1 MPPLFVRFFVDD
13 WHVLLPG
20 PWVQIAVVLVSVA
33 CGSIVGSER
42 ERREKPAGLRTLMLV
57 CLGSTLFTMAGYAF
71 TSSTGDSG
79 RVAAQIVTGI
89 GFLGAGV
96 ILHGRATI
104 SGTTTAATIWVAAAI
119 GMVAAT
125 GYAGAALGVS
135 ILIRFLLSA
144 ARRFEVH
151 RFGGLAAVD
160 VAIEFAP
167 DGGKTRVRI
176 ERVLMD
182 YGSGAIIPH
191 WSTLGEQ
198 RQRLT
203 LQLHLPQHHLREL
216 LGELAEIPEILT
228 IQQEDRG
235 DTKPAASTI
244 LKFTEP

>member
-1 MPPLFVRFFVDD
+1 MDD
-13 WHVLLPG
+13 WLVILPQS
-20 PWVQIAVVLVSVA
+20 WAHIALVMVSVV
-33 CGSIVGSER
+33 CGGIVGSER

-71 TSSTGDSG
+71 TTTTGDSG

-119 GMVAAT
+119 GMIAAT

-135 ILIRFLLSA
+135 ILIRSLLFA
-144 ARRFEVH
+144 AEKLEVH
-151 RFGGLAAVD
+151 RFGGFAAVD
-160 VAIEFAP
+160 VEIEFAP
-167 DGGKTRVRI
+167 AGGKTRVRM
-176 ERVLMD
+176 ERVLVD

-191 WSTLGEQ
+191 WSNLGEQ
-198 RQRLT
+198 RQQLR

-216 LGELAEIPEILT
+216 LAEFAEISDVLT
-228 IQQEDRG
+228 IRQEDRAG
-235 DTKPAASTI
+235 ITTAPPT
-244 LKFTEP
+244 L